1 MQHSGAHT
9 FTGGQFL
16 AEAKAGFIY
25 QWFNMITEVLGQLAP
40 RDVPDNMTEKVDAH
54 CRVRTQRVLQLV
66 R

>member
-1 MQHSGAHT
+1 
-9 FTGGQFL
+9 
-16 AEAKAGFIY
+16 
-25 QWFNMITEVLGQLAP
+25 MITEVLGQLAP